1 MWVTLLNLIHVL
13 SSADFGKKGPLSN
26 SLKVGPVRGNRC
38 CHYLNSGSVLCIVSP
53 LSSRSPWHPL
63 HPTVGLLRE
72 LNHQVILFVA
82 TVNLLLAEFTTG
94 SGKCLGKGENGM
106 RLIFVQRPLGCT
118 RAQWPSQHC
127 APCPEGH
134 HHLVFCSVGGY
145 CRELWAAVC
154 PAAWWQG
161 LAVGHGMCEFRLGL
175 FSLGFAAVNCVKH

>member
-1 MWVTLLNLIHVL
+1 M
-13 SSADFGKKGPLSN
+13 F
-26 SLKVGPVRGNRC
+26 
-38 CHYLNSGSVLCIVSP
+38 SVLLILEKKDLFPTHWRLDRWEGTDAATTWILGLIVLCVVSP
-53 LSSRSPWHPL
+53 LSSRSPWHPP
-63 HPTVGLLRE
+63 HPTVGLLRK

-94 SGKCLGKGENGM
+94 SGKYLGKGENGM
-106 RLIFVQRPLGCT
+106 RLKFVQRPLGCT